1 MYSFIKNEPTVL
13 DFCGVLCGGA
23 TCKQAALKVLVKQ
36 DMVIFLK
43 KTEIQT
49 TFLPPAS
56 SLKQY
61 NQTVHH
67 LGNTKKYYK
76 TVFYEI
82 LQKYKEI
89 WEKVLKTAEKK
100 KLSISFKF
108 VLY

>member
-1 MYSFIKNEPTVL
+1 MYSFIKNEPSFRFL
-13 DFCGVLCGGA
+13 WGA
-23 TCKQAALKVLVKQ
+23 MWRGNLQTSSTKSTCKTGLT
-36 DMVIFLK
+36 IFLK

-89 WEKVLKTAEKK
+89 
-100 KLSISFKF
+100 
-108 VLY
+108 